1 MIVLWT
7 SLFNWFWKFS
17 IIRNAEFWFLWL
29 MCCWIRAIISMIMRF
44 IARTLREGGS
54 FFFSFL
60 VRIFHYGMIG
70 RRSSFAK
77 GRLFSSYSCLWLIFA
92 TSNWFHKWIFVVFG
106 WPFHVHPFFSWNT
119 LKFLPC
125 ILRQYLPGMS
135 QKFDTLLL
143 PNLYLPLHHMK

>member
-1 MIVLWT
+1 MQSFDSSDWCVVESERLSQWSCISLPVL
-7 SLFNWFWKFS
+7 LEKVDH
-17 IIRNAEFWFLWL
+17 
-29 MCCWIRAIISMIMRF
+29 
-44 IARTLREGGS
+44 
-54 FFFSFL
+54 FFSFL

-92 TSNWFHKWIFVVFG
+92 TSTWFHKWIFVVFG
-106 WPFHVHPFFSWNT
+106 RPFHVHPFFSWNT

-125 ILRQYLPGMS
+125 LLRQYLLGKS